1 MKPPIDI
8 TSWVFS
14 RFKSERSGKWRMN
27 LCGIVDGEA
36 RETSTIAAIDVDAAI
51 VTTASGSRYRLV
63 GPWVYA
69 TAGGSPT
76 TLADILDTYGE
87 WTPAAM
93 KVAA

>member
-1 MKPPIDI
+1 MKPTIDI

-27 LCGIVDGEA
+27 LRGIVDGEP
-36 RETSTIAAIDVDAAI
+36 RETSTIAAIDVDAGI

-69 TAGGSPT
+69 GNPGSPT
-76 TLADILDTYGE
+76 KLADILNWYGE
-87 WTPAAM
+87 WTPAAA
-93 KVAA
+93 KVPA